1 MKKNLMQIGT
11 KGVVK
16 QDRVLKL
23 KDFLKRLNSGE
34 ITPELKDE
42 GMKIVK
48 TINPIELS
56 LAEQSL
62 IEEGMDPSELRHLC
76 DIHIEALGGELEK
89 LKSNIPNGHVLK
101 TLIEEHEVIS
111 GLLDKLESL
120 NEKIQKSNIA
130 DKEDF
135 IKLEKISQ
143 SIINAEPHH
152 QREEEVL
159 FAELEGLEVTGPTR
173 IMRLEHE
180 TLREK
185 KHTINNIAKNYE
197 GKNFSELK
205 KKLDILI
212 KGLCHELKDHIFK
225 ENYILYPTAFDVIK
239 SEEKWDEMRSRC
251 DEIGYC
257 DFN

>member
-1 MKKNLMQIGT
+1 MKKNLMQIGA
-11 KGVVK
+11 KGVAK
-16 QDRVLKL
+16 QERILKL

-34 ITPELKDE
+34 ITQKLKEE
-42 GMKIVK
+42 GMEIVK
-48 TINPIELS
+48 NINPIELS

-89 LKSNIPNGHVLK
+89 LKSNIPDGHVLK
-101 TLIEEHEVIS
+101 TLIEEHEIIS
-111 GLLDKLESL
+111 GLLDNLADL
-120 NEKIQKSNIA
+120 NEKIQKSSVA
-130 DKEDF
+130 DKTNF
-135 IKLEKISQ
+135 NKLEKVSQ

-152 QREEEVL
+152 QREEDIL
-159 FAELEGLEVTGPTR
+159 FIELEELKVTGPTR

-185 KHTINNIAKNYE
+185 KHAINNMAKEYE
-197 GKNFSELK
+197 DKDFSELK
-205 KKLDILI
+205 KELDTLV

-239 SEEKWDEMRSRC
+239 SEEKWDDMKKRC
-251 DEIGYC
+251 DKIGYC
-257 DFN
+257 NFN